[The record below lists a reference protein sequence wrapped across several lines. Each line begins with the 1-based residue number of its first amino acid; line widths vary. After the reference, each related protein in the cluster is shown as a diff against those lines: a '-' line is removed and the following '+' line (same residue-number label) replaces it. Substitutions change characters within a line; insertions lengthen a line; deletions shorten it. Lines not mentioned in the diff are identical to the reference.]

1 MWPSCIAEFVV
12 GLKCVNKVM
21 VVFGFSKIQS
31 QTSHTPTL
39 PSKSQPKWGW
49 QGSNAP
55 HFAWLTEAGNKCWRS
70 VASSASESGLLSH
83 ALFCGLYPSCL
94 FIWLAQCLW
103 THYDPLHF
111 SLPLSLSFL
120 ACLHSWSLST
130 ILINTWNINFSFLLQ
145 LWHHWLM
152 AFFFRHRIHMHL
164 AFLRSPF

>member
-31 QTSHTPTL
+31 QTSHSPTL
-39 PSKSQPKWGW
+39 PSKSQ
-49 QGSNAP
+49 A
-55 HFAWLTEAGNKCWRS
+55 EAGKGLMHHLLHDS
-70 VASSASESGLLSH
+70 LKLGTSAGGLWLPVPVSGLLSH

-94 FIWLAQCLW
+94 FIWFAQYLW
-103 THYDPLHF
+103 THYNPLHF

-152 AFFFRHRIHMHL
+152 AFFFRYRIHMYL
-164 AFLRSPF
+164 AFLRWPF